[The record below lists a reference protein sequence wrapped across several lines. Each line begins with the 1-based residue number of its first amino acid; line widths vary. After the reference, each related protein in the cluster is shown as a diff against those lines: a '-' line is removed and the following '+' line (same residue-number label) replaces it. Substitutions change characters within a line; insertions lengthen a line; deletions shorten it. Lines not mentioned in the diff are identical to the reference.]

1 MKAKKL
7 LKISGVITVIIVLVL
22 VAAFLYLDSEKAILN
37 DDVRSGLPGQF
48 VELSKGTVHY
58 ELAGPNDAPTV
69 VLVHG
74 FSVPYYVWDPTF
86 DALVDAGYRVLRF
99 DLYGRGY
106 SDRPNL
112 EYSLDL
118 FTEQLDEL
126 LRALDIGEPASLV
139 GLSFGG
145 PIVTAYANQHP
156 NHVHSVIL
164 IDPQVSLVSAADIFP
179 MNVPVLGEIIMAV
192 YVVPVMLPKTQTSD
206 FYRTEGFPNWED
218 QYRDQMQYTGFRSAL
233 LSTTREMVEVD
244 PIAEYQTL
252 GKAGFPVVLFWGKED
267 QTISPGEI
275 AMLRKALPDHEFHAI
290 DEAGHLPHYERPEVV
305 NPLLIEFLENVNC
318 ETLSN

>member
-7 LKISGVITVIIVLVL
+7 LKITVVITVIIVLVL

-37 DDVRSGLPGQF
+37 DDVRSGLPGKF

-86 DALVDAGYRVLRF
+86 DALVDAGFRVLRF

-118 FTEQLDEL
+118 FTEQLEEL
-126 LRALDIGEPASLV
+126 LVALDIEEPVSLV

-145 PIVTAYANQHP
+145 PVVTAFTNRHP
-156 NHVHSVIL
+156 DQVQGLGL
-164 IDPQVSLVSAADIFP
+164 IDPQVSSVSTGDIFP
-179 MNVPVLGEIIMAV
+179 MNVPVLGDIIMAV
-192 YVVPVMLPKTQTSD
+192 YVVPVMLPEAQSSD
-206 FYRTEGFPNWED
+206 FYRPEGFPNWED

-233 LSTTREMVEVD
+233 LSTTREMVGMD
-244 PIAEYQTL
+244 PHR
-252 GKAGFPVVLFWGKED
+252 
-267 QTISPGEI
+267 
-275 AMLRKALPDHEFHAI
+275 MLTWRQPML
-290 DEAGHLPHYERPEVV
+290 
-305 NPLLIEFLENVNC
+305 
-318 ETLSN
+318 